1 MWVNT
6 YTHRARHNWLKNKP
20 LKLMTV
26 TVRATHRDRV
36 RGVSKP
42 LNLLVSKSSIP
53 QDYYL
58 SLESKIVQ
66 TPLGLVGIGI
76 NICHGIDISF
86 IWLGNTLPKQI
97 HINSYLVHAFC
108 EIFLSSICCRNQISN
123 KWLSDRHSR
132 TADVNNGSSC
142 QLPFR
147 KKFLL
152 LINDL
157 ELAQLG
163 SWK

>member
-1 MWVNT
+1 M
-6 YTHRARHNWLKNKP
+6 
-20 LKLMTV
+20 

-58 SLESKIVQ
+58 SLESKFVQ
-66 TPLGLVGIGI
+66 TPLGLVGIGK
-76 NICHGIDISF
+76 NICHVISF

-97 HINSYLVHAFC
+97 HTNSYLVHAFC

-123 KWLSDRHSR
+123 K
-132 TADVNNGSSC
+132 
-142 QLPFR
+142 
-147 KKFLL
+147 
-152 LINDL
+152 
-157 ELAQLG
+157 
-163 SWK
+163 